1 MAMYREACVD
11 MDNPHQDVQG
21 DALREETRKL
31 QRYMEEQFAQQGKIL
46 QELRTQLRFMVRDEA
61 ASRLSAFPEM
71 VEVGGDLDDLAPLG
85 VSKDSDETCPEQDV
99 GHNEEEPPAWDPCWD
114 PEMREKLKEHQR
126 QAART
131 ARLTPQLSHN
141 ELQVGHGEWLVRRY
155 AFHLAS
161 SATFQASIMLLILL
175 NLIMLGIEVDV
186 SSSLKP
192 DEEDPV
198 VFQVLNIVI
207 VIVFIFEIA
216 VKMAG
221 FGCAHFFF
229 GPERWW
235 NCFDL
240 IIIITS
246 VFETFLDILTK
257 TIEASTVDSS
267 HLRIMRFMRLARA
280 LRGVRVM
287 RLVRFIGALR
297 SIVFAILSTLWSL
310 VWTLVLLVLLFYCF
324 AVILAQLVSDHCR
337 FSAAPCDLIL
347 KRHWAS
353 VPESMLTL
361 FLSISGGLSWTEA
374 LEPLRTVSSVAFS
387 CFIIYIFITIFAILN
402 VVTGVFCNNAI
413 ESSKADK
420 DIAIMK
426 QIEWHKG
433 QLRALKGVF
442 NEIDNDQSNKVSI
455 SELEVALSQEKL
467 SSFMESMAISTQDI
481 WTLFLI
487 LDADGS
493 GEISFEEFVS
503 GCMQLQGPAQS
514 VQLARMRYE
523 NKVMRQELRHVGHGL
538 QKLESIVALHYGT

>member
-1 MAMYREACVD
+1 MAEIYREGCMD
-11 MDNPHQDVQG
+11 MDHPRQDVQA

-31 QRYMEEQFAQQGKIL
+31 QRYMEEQFTK
-46 QELRTQLRFMVRDEA
+46 QENMLSELKTHLRFMIRDEA
-61 ASRLSAFPEM
+61 ALRLATFPDEINM
-71 VEVGGDLDDLAPLG
+71 DVPAETDAPVEGNDQN
-85 VSKDSDETCPEQDV
+85 SNQ
-99 GHNEEEPPAWDPCWD
+99 EEPPSWDPCWD
-114 PEMREKLKEHQR
+114 PEMRSKLKEHQ
-126 QAART
+126 QKAKTIARMT
-131 ARLTPQLSHN
+131 SSLSNAQLEVINH
-141 ELQVGHGEWLVRRY
+141 EWMIRRW
-155 AFHLAS
+155 AFGLAS
-161 SATFQASIMLLILL
+161 SATFQACIMLLILL
-175 NLIMLGIEVDV
+175 NLVMLGVEVDV
-186 SSSLKP
+186 ASSLGP
-192 DEEDPV
+192 EEEDPV
-198 VFQVLNIVI
+198 IFQVLNITI
-207 VIVFIFEIA
+207 VVVFIFEIV
-216 VKMAG
+216 VKIMG
-221 FGCAHFFF
+221 FGFNHFFY

-235 NCFDL
+235 NAFDL
-240 IIIITS
+240 VIITTS
-246 VFETFLDILTK
+246 VIETFLDLLTK
-257 TIEASTVDSS
+257 TMESSTVDSS

-297 SIVFAILSTLWSL
+297 SIVFAIMSTLWSL

-337 FSAAPCDLIL
+337 FSSHCDAMLQ
-347 KRHWAS
+347 RHWAS

-361 FLSISGGLSWTEA
+361 FLSITGGLSWTEA
-374 LEPLRTVSSVAFS
+374 LEPLRTVSGVAFS
-387 CFIIYIFITIFAILN
+387 CLIVYVFLSYFAILN

-426 QIEWHKG
+426 QMEWHKG

-442 NEIDNDQSNKVSI
+442 NEIDNDKSNKVSI
-455 SELEVALSQEKL
+455 KELEVAMSQEKL
-467 SSFMESMAISTQDI
+467 ASFMESMDISTQDI

-523 NKVMRQELRHVGHGL
+523 NKVMRQELRRVGIAL
-538 QKLESIVALHYGT
+538 QKLESLVALNQRVDA